1 MASNEI
7 YNLILAEDGQS
18 IAGRWRA
25 ITCAQTR
32 ILSNE
37 TQRNQVIDTL
47 LGLMCL
53 CGWSISG
60 PESQK
65 IVVSLQQMV
74 ERIEKMWIQLKRAT
88 KEGITNTDM
97 EVFIFDAEKP
107 FGEGMEDMYADALGR
122 KLVEDVKGRR
132 REKTLCTV
140 AIGLRKTSVKRIE
153 EGKPSIQGDVL
164 IKPKVALASVLLEG
178 EDGGMIGE
186 PRPRSQYF
194 GK

>member
-1 MASNEI
+1 VASNKI
-7 YNLILAEDGQS
+7 YILYLVEDGQS

-32 ILSNE
+32 ILASE
-37 TQRNQVIDTL
+37 TQRNYVIDTL
-47 LGLMCL
+47 LSLMCL

-60 PESQK
+60 PDSQK
-65 IVVSLQQMV
+65 VVVSLQEMV

-97 EVFIFDAEKP
+97 EVFTFYAGKS
-107 FGEGMEDMYADALGR
+107 FGEDMEDMCADALG
-122 KLVEDVKGRR
+122 KEDEKRRR
-132 REKTLCTV
+132 RERTLCTI
-140 AIGLRKTSVKRIE
+140 AIGLRKTSVKRVDG
-153 EGKPSIQGDVL
+153 GKPTIQADVL

-178 EDGGMIGE
+178 EGVLGE
-186 PRPRSQYF
+186 PRPRGQYF

>member
-1 MASNEI
+1 VASNRI
-7 YNLILAEDGQS
+7 CNLNLAEDGQS

-32 ILSNE
+32 ILGGE
-37 TQRNQVIDTL
+37 TQQNQVIDTL

-65 IVVSLQQMV
+65 VVVSLQQMV

-97 EVFIFDAEKP
+97 EVFTFSAGKP
-107 FGEGMEDMYADALGR
+107 FGEDMEDMYADALG
-122 KLVEDVKGRR
+122 KKPVEDVKRRR
-132 REKTLCTV
+132 RERTLCTV

-153 EGKPSIQGDVL
+153 GEKSTIQADVL

-178 EDGGMIGE
+178 EGVMGE

>member
-1 MASNEI
+1 MASNKI
-7 YNLILAEDGQS
+7 YILYLAEDGQS

-32 ILSNE
+32 ILGGE
-37 TQRNQVIDTL
+37 TRRSHAIDTL

-53 CGWSISG
+53 CGWSTSG
-60 PESQK
+60 PQSQK
-65 IVVSLQQMV
+65 VVVSLQQMV

-97 EVFIFDAEKP
+97 EVFTIEAGAP
-107 FGEGMEDMYADALGR
+107 FGEGMEDMYADVLG
-122 KLVEDVKGRR
+122 KKPVEDSKRR
-132 REKTLCTV
+132 QREKTLCTV
-140 AIGLRKTSVKRIE
+140 AIGLRKTSVKRID
-153 EGKPSIQGDVL
+153 GAKPTIQADVL

-178 EDGGMIGE
+178 EDGGMMGE

>member
-1 MASNEI
+1 VVSNKI
-7 YNLILAEDGQS
+7 YVLYLVKDGQS

-32 ILSNE
+32 ILASE
-37 TQRNQVIDTL
+37 TRRNHVIDTL

-60 PESQK
+60 PDSQK
-65 IVVSLQQMV
+65 VVVSLQQMV
-74 ERIEKMWIQLKRAT
+74 ERVEKMWIQLKRAT

-97 EVFIFDAEKP
+97 EVFTFDAGEA
-107 FGEGMEDMYADALGR
+107 FEEGMEDMYADALGR
-122 KLVEDVKGRR
+122 KPVEDVKRRR
-132 REKTLCTV
+132 RERTLCTV
-140 AIGLRKTSVKRIE
+140 AIGLRKTSVKRVDG
-153 EGKPSIQGDVL
+153 GKPTIQADVL

-178 EDGGMIGE
+178 EGVMGE

>member
-1 MASNEI
+1 MASNKI
-7 YNLILAEDGQS
+7 YISYLAEDGQS

-25 ITCAQTR
+25 ITCTQTR
-32 ILSNE
+32 ILAGE
-37 TQRNQVIDTL
+37 TRRNHVIDTL

-60 PESQK
+60 PDSQK
-65 IVVSLQQMV
+65 VVISLQQMV

-97 EVFIFDAEKP
+97 EVFTFDAGEL
-107 FGEGMEDMYADALGR
+107 FEEGMEDMYADALGR
-122 KLVEDVKGRR
+122 KPVEDVKRRR
-132 REKTLCTV
+132 RERTLCTV

-153 EGKPSIQGDVL
+153 GGEPTIQADVL

-178 EDGGMIGE
+178 EEGVMGE